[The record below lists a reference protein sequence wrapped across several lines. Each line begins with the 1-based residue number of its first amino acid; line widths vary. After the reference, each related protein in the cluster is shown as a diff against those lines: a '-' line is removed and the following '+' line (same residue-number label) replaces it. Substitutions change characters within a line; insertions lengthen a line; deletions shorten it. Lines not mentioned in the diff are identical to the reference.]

1 MTRVP
6 PYTWTWHQLLMHQRV
21 IFNWLSKVS
30 SCLLGF
36 CYATRLVK
44 KTRDIIKTNQKI
56 WTSSDLTTRVFPPK
70 NRTNSGL
77 TCVFPHVRHANC
89 DWLICLSA
97 LTAIGQSNNDDA
109 SVFVFRRQTATKVTK
124 DLRSLLLI
132 ATRQPNVF
140 RAFNRV
146 IILESFLKTRY
157 YRKNSRK
164 GSAP

>member
-1 MTRVP
+1 MRFP
-6 PYTWTWHQLLMHQRV
+6 A
-21 IFNWLSKVS
+21 LS
-30 SCLLGF
+30 
-36 CYATRLVK
+36 
-44 KTRDIIKTNQKI
+44 
-56 WTSSDLTTRVFPPK
+56 
-70 NRTNSGL
+70 
-77 TCVFPHVRHANC
+77 RHANC

-146 IILESFLKTRY
+146 IILESFLRTRY

-164 GSAP
+164 GSAPKLCSYLSIYYDLSISDEYRCCVLSPSSNLSTQPPPFGTLLASCC

>member
-1 MTRVP
+1 MRFP
-6 PYTWTWHQLLMHQRV
+6 A
-21 IFNWLSKVS
+21 LS
-30 SCLLGF
+30 
-36 CYATRLVK
+36 
-44 KTRDIIKTNQKI
+44 
-56 WTSSDLTTRVFPPK
+56 
-70 NRTNSGL
+70 
-77 TCVFPHVRHANC
+77 RHANC

-97 LTAIGQSNNDDA
+97 LTTIGQSNNDNA

-146 IILESFLKTRY
+146 IILESFLRTRY

-164 GSAP
+164 GSAPWVVFLFVNLLWFKYKRRIPLLCTLTFVKSLNTTASFWHPSGVMLLIRVRSLLTSPSWRPMTLMNGLLISFIEIRV

>member
-1 MTRVP
+1 
-6 PYTWTWHQLLMHQRV
+6 MH
-21 IFNWLSKVS
+21 FPALS
-30 SCLLGF
+30 
-36 CYATRLVK
+36 
-44 KTRDIIKTNQKI
+44 
-56 WTSSDLTTRVFPPK
+56 W
-70 NRTNSGL
+70 
-77 TCVFPHVRHANC
+77 HANC

-146 IILESFLKTRY
+146 IILESFLRTRY